1 MACALVCTSG
11 AGARPQSWLQVP
23 QATYLVA
30 SLSSLSPPPVFV
42 PLEDSDLQ
50 NLHVDSLNSQL
61 QQVSDGPCCVQV
73 DVICSTSEHAALSPQ
88 LQ

>member
-1 MACALVCTSG
+1 MSLVCTSG
-11 AGARPQSWLQVP
+11 AGVRPQIWLQVS

-30 SLSSLSPPPVFV
+30 FLSSLSPPPVFV
-42 PLEDSDLQ
+42 PLEDIDLQ

-61 QQVSDGPCCVQV
+61 QQVSAGPCLVQA
-73 DVICSTSEHAALSPQ
+73 DVMCSASEHAAQ